1 MILKIVFLSIPSSYT
16 LVIVW
21 PTIPGYFLLM
31 RLFLINFQEFF
42 MSKLSS
48 GILRINL
55 AMEGIIKDSIA
66 YSLW

>member
-1 MILKIVFLSIPSSYT
+1 MILKIVFLSIPSPYI

-31 RLFLINFQEFF
+31 RLFLTNFQEFF

>member
-1 MILKIVFLSIPSSYT
+1 MILKIVLFTITSCYS

-21 PTIPGYFLLM
+21 PAIPGYFLLM
-31 RLFLINFQEFF
+31 RLFLTNFQEFF